1 MTEVRDSG
9 YNIQDMTVC
18 KEAWVIDTQ
27 WIHEGESLEEAAQLL
42 KEEQVVAFPTE
53 TVYGLGAWAQSE
65 KAVKAIYE
73 AKGRPQDNPLIVHVY
88 PGCDLTQYVKHI
100 SEKGRA
106 LMDAFWPGPL
116 TLSFEKTDAI
126 PDVTTGGLKTV
137 GLRMP
142 DNPVALKLL
151 KMAGIPV
158 AAPSANTSGRPSP
171 TTAQHVYDDMQG
183 RIPCIVDGG
192 SCTVGL
198 ESTFIDM
205 SREVPM
211 ILRPGAITK
220 EMIEEII
227 GPVAIDPA
235 VEKGLAIDPNE
246 APRSPGMK
254 YRHYAPKGELKL
266 VKGPIR
272 KVAGYIEEQIGSR
285 TEKVGVMCS
294 QELLDAMHL
303 PESVHVECLGSLE
316 QPEIMAA
323 GLFAALRNFDE
334 AGCRWIFGE
343 ALDDTGVGMAIM
355 NRMQRAASGQII
367 TL

>member
-1 MTEVRDSG
+1 MLR
-9 YNIQDMTVC
+9 
-18 KEAWVIDTQ
+18 
-27 WIHEGESLEEAAQLL
+27 
-42 KEEQVVAFPTE
+42 EEQVVAFPTE

-88 PGCDLTQYVKHI
+88 PGCDLTQYVKNI

-106 LMDAFWPGPL
+106 LMEAFWPGPL
-116 TLSFEKTDAI
+116 TMAFEKTEAI

-151 KMAGIPV
+151 KLAGIPV

-171 TTAQHVYDDMQG
+171 TTARHVYDDMNG

-205 SREVPM
+205 SQEVPM

-220 EMIEEII
+220 EMIEEVI
-227 GPVAIDPA
+227 GPVEIDPA
-235 VEKGLAIDPNE
+235 VALGLAIDPNE
-246 APRSPGMK
+246 KPRSPGMK
-254 YRHYAPKGELKL
+254 YRHYAPAGELKL
-266 VKGPIR
+266 IKGSLEETAR
-272 KVAGYIEEQIGSR
+272 YIQQRIAENGES
-285 TEKVGVMCS
+285 VGVMCS
-294 QELLDAMHL
+294 RELLEQL
-303 PESVHVECLGSLE
+303 KIPETVHVECLGSRE

-334 AGCRWIFGE
+334 VGCRWIYGE

-355 NRMQRAASGQII
+355 NRMQRAATGTII
-367 TL
+367 LQ